1 MSPRATSNHH
11 PRRSPRALTPFASRT
26 LKSNLEFIGQQL
38 FGNSNDGFRAA
49 LRFCR
54 KRNLQVMECSL

>member
-1 MSPRATSNHH
+1 MAHGTATITHNE
-11 PRRSPRALTPFASRT
+11 ALGIYT
-26 LKSNLEFIGQQL
+26 LRFKTLTRDFIGQQL

-54 KRNLQVMECSL
+54 ERNLQVMECSL